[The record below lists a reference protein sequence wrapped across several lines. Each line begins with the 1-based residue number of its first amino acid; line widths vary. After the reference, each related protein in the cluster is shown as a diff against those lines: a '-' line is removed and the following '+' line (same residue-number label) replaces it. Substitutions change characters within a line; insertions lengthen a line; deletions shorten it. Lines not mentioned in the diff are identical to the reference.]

1 MSTETPVSAVPE
13 PEKSA
18 DAPVAAAPEAT
29 SAGAPAHAFTEKISG
44 GSETDATET
53 STDARTTTTS
63 ATSAP
68 DARPTVPASVDVL
81 IVGAG
86 PVGMAAAIS
95 LRVAGVDNVA
105 IVDARSGGTTLSRA
119 VVIHARTMEELETL
133 GCTDPIIDRAI
144 KAKHMYISARDTNL
158 AKVNFG
164 GLTRVTKYPYATLIS
179 QSETEEVLQKRLE
192 DLGLNV
198 LRPYSVSDIKES
210 ANGIQVT
217 FNDGSVTTTRYL
229 IGADGSRSTVRR
241 LARIPFRDP
250 KTGAELAAY
259 SGNTTVEPVK
269 KGKKKK
275 TTGFP
280 LIIADAYM
288 TIPSDAH
295 HVSLKDMSVFLGDLG
310 FLLLVPLPPAPDDP
324 EKRTIYRLS
333 CAPEPNVPEKT
344 INKSWLQ
351 SMVDSTI
358 GFTKTGGC
366 KVESVIWSSS
376 FVAQSA
382 TADTFTKAFGRGTI
396 VLIGDAAHI
405 HSPAGGQGM
414 NLGLRDAA
422 QLGRIISQLL
432 KESKPATPGVVDSRL
447 VAFGKRRR
455 DLATEVI
462 KMTKVI
468 TWATGL
474 KAPASRKTRNA
485 VWWLVGRTKKANTR
499 IALKLSGVKL
509 DALVQ

>member
-1 MSTETPVSAVPE
+1 
-13 PEKSA
+13 
-18 DAPVAAAPEAT
+18 
-29 SAGAPAHAFTEKISG
+29 
-44 GSETDATET
+44 
-53 STDARTTTTS
+53 
-63 ATSAP
+63 
-68 DARPTVPASVDVL
+68 
-81 IVGAG
+81 
-86 PVGMAAAIS
+86 
-95 LRVAGVDNVA
+95 
-105 IVDARSGGTTLSRA
+105 
-119 VVIHARTMEELETL
+119 
-133 GCTDPIIDRAI
+133 
-144 KAKHMYISARDTNL
+144 MYISARDTNL
-158 AKVNFG
+158 AKVNFA
-164 GLTRVTKYPYATLIS
+164 GLTRVTKYPYAALIS

-192 DLGLNV
+192 ELGV
-198 LRPYSVSDIKES
+198 TILRPYSVSDIKES
-210 ANGIQVT
+210 PSGIEVT

-229 IGADGSRSTVRR
+229 VGADGSRSTVRR

-250 KTGAELAAY
+250 KTGAELTAY

-269 KGKKKK
+269 QGKKAK

-295 HVSLKDMSVFLGDLG
+295 HVSLKDMSVFLGNLG
-310 FLLLVPLPPAPDDP
+310 FLLLAPLPPAPDDP
-324 EKRTIYRLS
+324 EKRPIYRLS
-333 CAPEPNVPEKT
+333 CAPEPGVPEKT
-344 INKSWLQ
+344 INQSWLQ

-382 TADTFTKAFGRGTI
+382 TADTFTKSFGKGTI

-422 QLGRIISQLL
+422 QLGRILSQLL
-432 KESKPATPGVVDSRL
+432 KESKPAAPGVVDSRL
-447 VAFGKRRR
+447 AAFGKRRR
-455 DLATEVI
+455 GLATEVI

-485 VWWLVGRTKKANTR
+485 VWWLIGRTKKANTG

-509 DALVQ
+509 DALVS